1 MPASQK
7 KQLLLQAANTNHWWW
22 TCHLGQHLQKH
33 PTVDGPKRA
42 VSILTDAPTELLLNW
57 VTKGLQLKKT
67 WCFLEAIKL
76 LASHRSG
83 RQPHRMGL
91 AMPTLI
97 CKGHSQWH
105 HSNLCVQIFKIS
117 AGTGFALENA
127 RLKDTFFFNYII
139 AASAAKHITSE
150 MWQSYRALWSNPYTD
165 YLQVVANK
173 VCLPA
178 KLCDTQG
185 TDATWLLIP
194 VLWGSCESQAMMF
207 SPASSQR
214 LMALLEWQLW
224 LHVFLHSPLPH
235 KKQWF
240 QEHF

>member
-1 MPASQK
+1 MVDVSFRPTFAKASSSRWPETGCFYLNRCTNWITAELSDQGTATKENLMFSRGNKTASLLPA
-7 KQLLLQAANTNHWWW
+7 
-22 TCHLGQHLQKH
+22 
-33 PTVDGPKRA
+33 R
-42 VSILTDAPTELLLNW
+42 
-57 VTKGLQLKKT
+57 
-67 WCFLEAIKL
+67 
-76 LASHRSG
+76 RSG

-139 AASAAKHITSE
+139 AAAAAKHITSE
-150 MWQSYRALWSNPYTD
+150 MWQSYRALWSKPYTD